1 MLGVRLLFVGTLRKY
16 SELQI
21 VWPAEI
27 QQLLLLL
34 LLCQSHQRNMYWDSA
49 ATQVLAVGRLGR
61 TDVSC

>member
-34 LLCQSHQRNMYWDSA
+34 LCQSHQRNMYWDSA
-49 ATQVLAVGRLGR
+49 ATQVLAVCRLGR

>member
-34 LLCQSHQRNMYWDSA
+34 LYQSHQRNMYWDSA